1 MSKFNK
7 IKLLKKKFLERSIKQ
22 RASQFL
28 SGSSLTKKVK
38 DLAEGTKLDFEKI
51 DNLSINDVFKITV
64 GNVND
69 EATLAQ
75 LKDQYNK
82 AKQDIH

>member
-1 MSKFNK
+1 M
-7 IKLLKKKFLERSIKQ
+7 
-22 RASQFL
+22 
-28 SGSSLTKKVK
+28 
-38 DLAEGTKLDFEKI
+38 DFEAINK
-51 DNLSINDVFKITV
+51 LSINDVFKITV

-82 AKQDIH
+82 AKQDIIERFEEQEKQRNWLKL